1 MNYNPYNL
9 ESKVILVTGASSGIG
24 RATAIECSRLGARVI
39 ISGRNAERLNET
51 FLLLEGEG
59 HNMIVAD
66 MSVQPEIDSIIE
78 KIPSL
83 DGLVN
88 NAGITHRVPFT
99 FIKWED
105 LDNIFE
111 VNFFAPVYLSQ
122 QLIRKKKIN
131 KEASIVFLSSIDGPI
146 TAHVGNSMYASTK
159 GAITAMARSMAVDLA
174 SRKIRVNCVLPGM
187 TETPMTFGE
196 SITQEQLEED
206 AKLYPLKRYGKPV
219 EIAYAVIYF
228 LSDASSWTTGS
239 SLVVDGGFTLQ

>member
-88 NAGITHRVPFT
+88 NAVMSVLKDKNGNLWFGTKWFGLSRFDGKTFT
-99 FIKWED
+99 TFSQY
-105 LDNIFE
+105 DN
-111 VNFFAPVYLSQ
+111 
-122 QLIRKKKIN
+122 
-131 KEASIVFLSSIDGPI
+131 
-146 TAHVGNSMYASTK
+146 
-159 GAITAMARSMAVDLA
+159 
-174 SRKIRVNCVLPGM
+174 
-187 TETPMTFGE
+187 
-196 SITQEQLEED
+196 
-206 AKLYPLKRYGKPV
+206 
-219 EIAYAVIYF
+219 
-228 LSDASSWTTGS
+228 
-239 SLVVDGGFTLQ
+239 